1 MQGEE
6 VPFLRSMQ
14 KSHTRL
20 AKLFHWGFI
29 ILYSYGL
36 LKQLNDVSDL
46 EDSRLL
52 TFEVAFASLFLFI
65 VLMRYFYMSNFE
77 TFLGARQPVPP
88 IHKYLAR
95 MIHISMY
102 VCLALLPLTG
112 LVIAGLFA
120 QGFKDGLMQNVAV
133 SLHEFF
139 ASLSYLLISIHIA
152 AAVYSRFRR
161 EGIWT
166 AMVPILNEE

>member
-88 IHKYLAR
+88 LHKYLAR

-102 VCLALLPLTG
+102 VCMFGVTATHRFSDCRFICTRIQGRAHAKCRGFLA
-112 LVIAGLFA
+112 
-120 QGFKDGLMQNVAV
+120 
-133 SLHEFF
+133 
-139 ASLSYLLISIHIA
+139 
-152 AAVYSRFRR
+152 
-161 EGIWT
+161 
-166 AMVPILNEE
+166 

>member
-1 MQGEE
+1 
-6 VPFLRSMQ
+6 
-14 KSHTRL
+14 
-20 AKLFHWGFI
+20 
-29 ILYSYGL
+29 
-36 LKQLNDVSDL
+36 
-46 EDSRLL
+46 
-52 TFEVAFASLFLFI
+52 
-65 VLMRYFYMSNFE
+65 
-77 TFLGARQPVPP
+77 
-88 IHKYLAR
+88 
-95 MIHISMY
+95 MY